1 MSGSATQDQWLEMVV
16 AQLRAR
22 EGVEHETLEDGRI
35 ALTISYNGPGRKVF
49 LAGIAGDFRAQK
61 TQYGQLRKTLTELG
75 IEEGLTYV
83 AAKRP
88 RNGMSP
94 QILAARAKQQKE
106 FEAWQELWRILRTAE
121 KSLDVEYEIVQMKDY
136 Y

>member
-1 MSGSATQDQWLEMVV
+1 MPGNATQDQWLEKVV

-22 EGVEHETLEDGRI
+22 EGVAHESLEDGRI
-35 ALTISYNGPGRKVF
+35 ALTISYSGASRILF
-49 LAGIAGDFRAQK
+49 LTGSASDFRAQK

-75 IEEGLTYV
+75 IEEGQKYV

-94 QILAARAKQQKE
+94 EILAARAKQQKE
-106 FEAWQELWRILRTAE
+106 FEAWQDLWRTLRTAE
-121 KSLDVEYEIVQMKDY
+121 KSLDVEYEIAQMKDY